1 MKGAEKRKGL
11 DPAAVHTGRKLFAD
25 SFLSDMTRLHFKST
39 GNLSQ
44 MVSYPT

>member
-1 MKGAEKRKGL
+1 MKEGEKRKRL

-25 SFLSDMTRLHFKST
+25 SFLSDMAPLHFKST
-39 GNLSQ
+39 GNPSQ